1 LQEKKNHDSQKS
13 SQLLKKRLVGMKKIK
28 IKNLQET
35 NKMQM
40 LARKREGTCIAIV
53 KTKLGLWL

>member
-1 LQEKKNHDSQKS
+1 
-13 SQLLKKRLVGMKKIK
+13 LKKRLVGMKKIK

>member
-1 LQEKKNHDSQKS
+1 
-13 SQLLKKRLVGMKKIK
+13 MKKIK

-53 KTKLGLWL
+53 KTKLGLWLQEKKIDKMGSYC